1 MAAFVVL
8 VSLSVV
14 IILGTVYR
22 YFGKKVESEFYEKLR
37 AQKGQVEIILNN
49 RISSIISLLND
60 LGSDNIIRVTV
71 MLNTTSNLEERI
83 TQYYPS
89 DNGVY
94 HFVKKVGEKSIVPDR
109 YPGLS
114 QKIIEYVMTE
124 YPNGEMMEDGD
135 HTRLLWIFSAPIMHA
150 TGRMGTAYA
159 LYDMIQDKHLM
170 NTIQQTVGINLAVRQ
185 SDRLYNLISR
195 KALPFDQ
202 QTKGYAVNPNGFV
215 SLDQNQIISKIN
227 GFKNLYFQSS
237 LESLIQEQKRVTLW
251 IGLFSVVILAIST
264 LMAVFLARKMVEP
277 LQKMTNK
284 AIQISEG
291 ETNLLFENDRRN
303 YWEFNQLS
311 EAFNYM
317 MTNLSDAE
325 EQTRYKELL
334 ENVDDAV
341 YILDLN
347 GNILEANEA
356 AYSQLDYTPERFFE
370 LKLNKI
376 IPEHDANLILY
387 PPNKS
392 RDLSS

>member
-124 YPNGEMMEDGD
+124 YPNEITLGF
-135 HTRLLWIFSAPIMHA
+135 FSPHHA
-150 TGRMGTAYA
+150 
-159 LYDMIQDKHLM
+159 
-170 NTIQQTVGINLAVRQ
+170 
-185 SDRLYNLISR
+185 
-195 KALPFDQ
+195 
-202 QTKGYAVNPNGFV
+202 
-215 SLDQNQIISKIN
+215 
-227 GFKNLYFQSS
+227 
-237 LESLIQEQKRVTLW
+237 
-251 IGLFSVVILAIST
+251 
-264 LMAVFLARKMVEP
+264 
-277 LQKMTNK
+277 
-284 AIQISEG
+284 
-291 ETNLLFENDRRN
+291 
-303 YWEFNQLS
+303 
-311 EAFNYM
+311 
-317 MTNLSDAE
+317 
-325 EQTRYKELL
+325 
-334 ENVDDAV
+334 
-341 YILDLN
+341 
-347 GNILEANEA
+347 
-356 AYSQLDYTPERFFE
+356 
-370 LKLNKI
+370 
-376 IPEHDANLILY
+376 
-387 PPNKS
+387 
-392 RDLSS
+392 